1 MSEKNT
7 MPAGIIPLT
16 KMKVINWGIFSNE
29 TINYNGSSLITGAN
43 KSGKSTIVDAFCYG
57 YLGHQKFNA
66 AANDKDRSVL
76 RYVRGDRAS
85 KKDRFLRTGEL
96 TGYIAFEWHNEALD
110 QYIVS
115 GVCISSV
122 SETSCDSTWFYKE
135 DCRLDDFVFGEKIGN
150 KFTAKP
156 LKDVLVKN
164 ARFDGYSERGLKG
177 CDQVL
182 NNLGLRCDHKMMRRR
197 LGQICAFN
205 FNDSRF
211 NISNFI
217 QDQILNPHEI
227 SALDDILNLRNKC
240 EEINDELTGYQR
252 QRDALEKVIKAFE
265 EYSVL
270 DAHLKADKLLK
281 LYQEYKNKEALL
293 DDKIVSLNAAK
304 SQFEKEKNSEERL
317 RAEKNA
323 AWRQWDEAK
332 QNCGVENIYKQIEGY
347 EANIVQVEQ
356 AIIKAEGE
364 KKQLEYLVALLA
376 GELKWLLDE
385 TDGENI
391 ADRIRLCLNSEEDMS
406 DITSKAFLEVE
417 KARTDSLQQQHE
429 LIAEKRTQQKRLE
442 EEQATIMNKI
452 RRLNKNGIAIPENVA
467 DVCVYIRTELS
478 KRGINTDVK
487 TLAQHVEDITDA
499 SWRDSIEAYLGYRR
513 YHIIVDP
520 AYAEEA
526 MKIKIEQDKSRNPA
540 IAKKFQEA
548 NIAIT
553 DRVPSTPE
561 IKEGSAAALLI
572 IHNQTARNYANFLLN
587 GIHLCSSLKELR
599 EHPHGAL
606 MKDGHMAGA
615 CSFGYIRGYG
625 KVEYSLGLNAMQ
637 EQMIKYEAEQRRLKA
652 EWNDVV
658 KDISDMRLRSDA
670 LEKLDLNPDHY
681 NLKAAFEHEQLR
693 QNKESLRGMLD
704 ELRNRPDFITA
715 QNAIRKYEDAYN
727 KADKALSE
735 CSRKIGSAEELI
747 RQLGQEIEF
756 TKADSER
763 TRREFEAKSK
773 EWPDIAANT
782 EAQYKDRIKR
792 GYRNPIPDD
801 NIGTQE
807 KKLVISKD
815 ALSDQQSALIT
826 AYPMYL
832 GCIGTDPKINQR
844 FQNDYNEIVNV
855 KFEESKAKL
864 AKYRRDMHNI
874 FRNDFIEKL
883 GEGMKEGER
892 MIRDMN
898 TMLKA
903 MPFAGDT
910 YEFKMER
917 LPDRK
922 PIFDEIARIK
932 DPTYQIMSGYEDKPN
947 EELDTMIDQM
957 VSDIL
962 RDEDCKD
969 DYADYR
975 KYFSYSMI
983 IHRVEGD
990 ENVEYDFEE
999 KMRSGSNG
1007 EKETPAFIM
1016 LIASYVQC
1024 IPKKTTCV
1032 RLLPID
1038 EAFCHMDPDRIAQMV
1053 KYLDSNML
1061 QAIYFAPPQTLNYIG
1076 IHTDSCSTTVRPD
1089 NAVYAR
1095 IYDVTKE
1102 ELKEWMRGLS

>member
-1 MSEKNT
+1 
-7 MPAGIIPLT
+7 
-16 KMKVINWGIFSNE
+16 
-29 TINYNGSSLITGAN
+29 
-43 KSGKSTIVDAFCYG
+43 
-57 YLGHQKFNA
+57 
-66 AANDKDRSVL
+66 
-76 RYVRGDRAS
+76 
-85 KKDRFLRTGEL
+85 
-96 TGYIAFEWHNEALD
+96 
-110 QYIVS
+110 
-115 GVCISSV
+115 VCISSV
-122 SETSCDSTWFYKE
+122 NETSCDSTWFYKE
-135 DCRLDDFVFGEKIGN
+135 DCRLDDFVFGEKEGN

-156 LKDVLVKN
+156 LKDVLVNN

-205 FNDSRF
+205 FNDTRF

-227 SALDDILNLRNKC
+227 SALDDILNLRNRC

-265 EYSVL
+265 DYSVL

-293 DDKIVSLNAAK
+293 EDKTVSLNAAK
-304 SQFEKEKNSEERL
+304 SQLEKDRHREEALRTDKNT
-317 RAEKNA
+317 
-323 AWRQWDEAK
+323 AWRQWDDAK
-332 QNCGVENIYKQIEGY
+332 KNSGVENIYKQIEGY
-347 EANIVQVEQ
+347 EANITQVEQ
-356 AIIKAEGE
+356 AIIKAERE
-364 KKQLEYLVALLA
+364 KKQLEYLVAILT

-385 TDGENI
+385 TEGTDI
-391 ADRIRLCLNSEEDMS
+391 ADRIRLCLNSDEDMS
-406 DITSKAFLEVE
+406 DITAKAFLEVE
-417 KARTDSLQQQHE
+417 KERRASLQQQHE
-429 LIAEKRTQQKRLE
+429 LMAEKRNQQKSLE
-442 EEQATIMNKI
+442 DDQTAISNKI
-452 RRLNKNGIAIPENVA
+452 RRLNKNGIAIPEDVA
-467 DVCVYIRTELS
+467 DVCLQIRTELY

-499 SWRDSIEAYLGYRR
+499 SWRDSIEAYLGPRR

-520 AYAEEA
+520 AYVGEA
-526 MKIKIEQDKSRNPA
+526 MKIKYEQDKSRNPA
-540 IAKKFQEA
+540 IAKKFRETT
-548 NIAIT
+548 IAIT
-553 DRVPSTPE
+553 DKVPSVPK
-561 IKEGSAAALLI
+561 IKEGSAAELLI
-572 IHNQTARNYANFLLN
+572 IHNQTARNYANYLLN
-587 GIHLCSSLKELR
+587 DIRLCSTLEEL
-599 EHPHGAL
+599 HDNPKGAI
-606 MKDGHMAGA
+606 MRDGHVAGA
-615 CSFGYIRGYG
+615 YSFGNIRGYG

-658 KDISDMRLRSDA
+658 KDISDMRLKSEA
-670 LEKLDLNPDHY
+670 LEKLDLNLDHY
-681 NLKAAFEHEQLR
+681 NLKAAFEHR
-693 QNKESLRGMLD
+693 QHILSKENLCAMLT
-704 ELRNRPDFITA
+704 ELKNRPDFITA
-715 QNAIRKYEDAYN
+715 QNAIKKYEDAYN

-735 CSRKIGSAEELI
+735 CSRKIGSSEELI
-747 RQLGQEIEF
+747 RQLDQEIE
-756 TKADSER
+756 
-763 TRREFEAKSK
+763 EAKVDSARLKNEFDKRSK
-773 EWPDIAANT
+773 EWPEIAAIT

-792 GYRNPIPDD
+792 GYRNPISEER
-801 NIGTQE
+801 IREQE
-807 KKLVISKD
+807 TKLNDSREF
-815 ALSDQQSALIT
+815 LSDQQSAIIA

-864 AKYRRDMHNI
+864 AKYRKDMHNI

-883 GEGMKEGER
+883 GKGMEEGER
-892 MIRDMN
+892 MIRSMN

-932 DPTYQIMSGYEDKPN
+932 DPTYQIMAGYDDKPN
-947 EELDTMIDQM
+947 EELDAMIDQM
-957 VSDIL
+957 VSDVL

-975 KYFSYSMI
+975 KYFKYSMI
-983 IHRVEGD
+983 IHRVEGEESVD
-990 ENVEYDFEE
+990 YDFEE

-1024 IPKKTTCV
+1024 IPNKMTCV

-1053 KYLDSNML
+1053 KYLDNNLL

-1076 IHTDSCSTTVRPD
+1076 IHTDSCSTTVRPG
-1089 NAVYAR
+1089 NAIYAR

-1102 ELKEWMRGLS
+1102 ELKEWMRE